1 VIGRDGGQC
10 ASIFSVVIR
19 GLDPRIHQSSQ
30 RVFSTKMDDQV
41 KPGQDGFY
49 FAKHD
54 SFLRYKPA

>member
-10 ASIFSVVIR
+10 ASIFS

-30 RVFSTKMDDQV
+30 SVFSKKMDGWI
-41 KPGQDGFY
+41 KPGHGGLY